1 MNKLIPSVQDADRL
15 VDLLESIL
23 NSYKD
28 SDSHP
33 EVSLSLYRQCL
44 RLGMKYRVRL
54 AKRFV
59 VIEGGAARKRAVVQ
73 MAAPRWH
80 SKPCLKLA
88 PKPL

>member
-1 MNKLIPSVQDADRL
+1 MNRLIPSVQDADKL

-28 SDSHP
+28 SDSRP

-44 RLGMKYRVRL
+44 RLGMKYKVRL

-59 VIEGGAARKRAVVQ
+59 VIEGGLSRQRTVAQ
-73 MAAPRWH
+73 SGAPRWH
-80 SKPCLKLA
+80 AKPCLRLA
-88 PKPL
+88 SKPM

>member
-23 NSYKD
+23 KSYKD
-28 SDSHP
+28 SDSRP

-59 VIEGGAARKRAVVQ
+59 VIEGGAARKRGVLQ
-73 MAAPRWH
+73 LSAPRWH
-80 SKPCLKLA
+80 ARPCLKLA
-88 PKPL
+88 SKPL

>member
-28 SDSHP
+28 SDSRP

-44 RLGMKYRVRL
+44 RLGMKYRVHL

-73 MAAPRWH
+73 LSGPRWH
-80 SKPCLKLA
+80 AKPCLKLA
-88 PKPL
+88 PKPI